1 MIRAFLVVPLG
12 ILGVSC
18 AGSPQPRGAGS
29 AASPFDVAQLRA
41 DIRFLASDLLE
52 GRRAGTRGY
61 DIAAE
66 YVASRLA
73 SLGIG
78 PGGDGGYLQPVRLR
92 EVTPDVDAIRVEL
105 SDPALAAAVRVPDSA
120 LVNADFAH
128 LELDLAGR
136 MTYAGKGVCDP
147 DSGRDDAA
155 GADLTGRFAVVLAG
169 VAAGLPPARAG
180 VRSDTASKWA
190 CVSRRGAI
198 GMVMLRTAKATTLRW
213 ASTVASYRSG
223 AMGLVDADA
232 ARSRSVPAPI
242 VVLDAPAA
250 RAALAAAGRELDAE
264 EARAQAGKIEHFDL
278 PGTLAI
284 HYRGHARD
292 LASSNVVG
300 RIDGAD
306 PALAREA
313 VVVSAHL
320 DHLGVD
326 ASGGIRNGAID
337 NASGIAQLLQIA
349 RALAAQPRPRRTV
362 ILLATTGEELGLLGA
377 EAYVAHPTWPVDRI
391 VADINIDQT
400 GMMWPIVDVVADGA
414 ERSTLAAPVAH
425 ATAALGLAVSPD
437 PVPEQGFFLRSD
449 QAPFARAGVPSMI
462 FRPGFRD
469 ATGGTDG
476 NRALFTKWRS
486 TAYHSPLDKIDQR
499 DPPIDFD
506 SGVTMA
512 HLVYLTALEVANA
525 DARPRWNPG
534 DVFAPGPAAAPR
546 AAMAHSRGPNAEAV
560 RPGLA
565 GRTR

>member
-1 MIRAFLVVPLG
+1 MMRAPLL
-12 ILGVSC
+12 ILLGASC
-18 AGSPQPRGAGS
+18 AGSPQPRSAGA

-73 SLGIG
+73 ILGVG
-78 PGGDGGYLQPVRLR
+78 PGGEGGYFQPVRLR
-92 EVTPDVDAIRVEL
+92 EVTPDLDATSVEL

-120 LVNADFAH
+120 LVNADLAH
-128 LELDLAGR
+128 LDLDLAGR
-136 MTYAGKGVCDP
+136 MTYVGKGVCDA

-155 GADLTGRFAVVLAG
+155 GVDLAGRFAVVLAG
-169 VAAGLPPARAG
+169 VADGIPPARAA
-180 VRSDTASKWA
+180 VRSDTAARWA
-190 CVSRRGAI
+190 CVARHGAI
-198 GMVMLRTAKATTLRW
+198 GMVMLRTAKATVLGWT
-213 ASTVASYRSG
+213 STVASYRSG
-223 AMGLVDADA
+223 SMHLVDVDP

-264 EARAQAGKIEHFDL
+264 EARAATGKIEPFEL
-278 PGTLAI
+278 PGTLRI
-284 HYRGHARD
+284 RYHARARD
-292 LASSNVVG
+292 VASVNVIG

-306 PALAREA
+306 PELAREA

-326 ASGGIRNGAID
+326 AGGAIRNGAID
-337 NASGIAQLLQIA
+337 NASGIAQLLLIA
-349 RALAAQPRPRRTV
+349 RALTAQPRPPRRTV

-377 EAYVAHPTWPVDRI
+377 EAFTAHPAWPIDRI
-391 VADINIDQT
+391 AADINIDQT

-414 ERSTLAAPVAH
+414 ERSSLAAPVAR
-425 ATAALGLAVSPD
+425 AAAALGLAVSPD

-449 QAPFARAGVPSMI
+449 QAPFARAGVPSLI

-469 ATGGTDG
+469 GSGGTDR
-476 NRALFTKWRS
+476 NRALFTRWRS
-486 TAYHSPLDKIDQR
+486 TAYHSPLDKLDQR

-512 HLVYLTALEVANA
+512 HLVYLTAIEVANA
-525 DARPRWNPG
+525 DQRPRWNPG
-534 DVFAPGPAAAPR
+534 DVFAPRQADGPSAG
-546 AAMAHSRGPNAEAV
+546 MAHSR
-560 RPGLA
+560 
-565 GRTR
+565 